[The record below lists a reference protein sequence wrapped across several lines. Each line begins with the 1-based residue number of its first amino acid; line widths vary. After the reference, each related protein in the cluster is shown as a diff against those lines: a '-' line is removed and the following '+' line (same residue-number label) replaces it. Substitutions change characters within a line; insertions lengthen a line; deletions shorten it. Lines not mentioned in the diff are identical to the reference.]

1 MSASRG
7 RGKRDTSPPRRGT
20 LDLVRELARLRD
32 REPTRFPAA
41 YLDLKETVPDLDHL
55 LKVFAPPARTPSSAS
70 PRPGSGSSSYSQH
83 RSGAGSSRRSPAAVP
98 SFGSPLVGNMNAAA
112 GLGESLLDVSGIS
125 GIAGDNNDFN
135 YNDSDL
141 FLGGGG
147 DSGGGGGGG
156 GYGGGVTANGASTR
170 GRHHRLDLDTAGS
183 GGNNG
188 SILGGETSPRWQQ
201 PRPGRTAAV
210 DAALASRAASLRLGG
225 RGGEGVTPKRSRSPM
240 TDSFLLRNGGGSN
253 GDGSDGLGVGRSG
266 AAARRGG
273 AVRVS
278 GEWDAKAG
286 ESEGEFR
293 TPTDFG

>member
-1 MSASRG
+1 
-7 RGKRDTSPPRRGT
+7 
-20 LDLVRELARLRD
+20 
-32 REPTRFPAA
+32 
-41 YLDLKETVPDLDHL
+41 
-55 LKVFAPPARTPSSAS
+55 
-70 PRPGSGSSSYSQH
+70 
-83 RSGAGSSRRSPAAVP
+83 
-98 SFGSPLVGNMNAAA
+98 MNAT

-135 YNDSDL
+135 YNDSDS

-147 DSGGGGGGG
+147 DGGGGGG

-170 GRHHRLDLDTAGS
+170 GRNHHVDLDTITG

-188 SILGGETSPRWQQ
+188 SVLGEETSPRWQQ

-225 RGGEGVTPKRSRSPM
+225 RGGEGVTPRRSRPPM

-253 GDGSDGLGVGRSG
+253 GDGSDGLGVGKSG
-266 AAARRGG
+266 APGRRGG
-273 AVRVS
+273 GVGVS

-286 ESEGEFR
+286 ESEGEWR
-293 TPTDFG
+293 TPTDLG